1 MSLRNLGPQEI
12 LAIHGL
18 RIPSVFLRRLRDS
31 GIACQPSVAK
41 AGRGILSGYESGGG
55 VHDLGAYC
63 GYCLPDGGRLALQ
76 RSLESSI
83 SRNGLHSVVIAS
95 EFVRV
100 QVLRVM
106 QHVELLITHHT
117 ANDPEAPIHN
127 AVLLRGRGV
136 LEKGAHVEE
145 SPTSEASTPVFRN
158 ETGSPLELP
167 EMFKDV
173 VTRVIQ
179 GACCQGCRHSH
190 SLLQPGE
197 VKANGKTEEQK
208 LPTIE
213 EVLAD
218 LATSGWMKNALL
230 SALSRD
236 PVDAAND
243 AELLSRLLDE
253 HCKILLLN
261 ADQPTPASSGTKA
274 VGGLCSKP

>member
-1 MSLRNLGPQEI
+1 MTTRNLSPQEV

-18 RIPSVFLRRLRDS
+18 RIPNAILRRLRDC
-31 GIACQPSVAK
+31 GIACQPAVAK

-63 GYCLPDGGRLALQ
+63 GYCSPEGRRLVLQ

-83 SRNGLHSVVIAS
+83 SRNGLHSVVVAS
-95 EFVRV
+95 DFVRI
-100 QVLRVM
+100 QVLRA
-106 QHVELLITHHT
+106 QHHLELLITRHI

-127 AVLLRGRGV
+127 AVLLRGRGF
-136 LEKGAHVEE
+136 LERPAQSLE
-145 SPTSEASTPVFRN
+145 SPNSGTFTPVFRD
-158 ETGSPLELP
+158 ETASPLDIP
-167 EMFKDV
+167 EMFRDV
-173 VTRVIQ
+173 VMRVIQ

-190 SLLQPGE
+190 SLLEQGE
-197 VKANGKTEEQK
+197 VERNHKAEELPQAM
-208 LPTIE
+208 PTID

-243 AELLSRLLDE
+243 AELLHRLLDA
-253 HCKILLLN
+253 HCRTILK
-261 ADQPTPASSGTKA
+261 ADQPGSLFSSD
-274 VGGLCSKP
+274 PR

>member
-1 MSLRNLGPQEI
+1 MGLRNLSPQEV

-18 RIPSVFLRRLRDS
+18 RIPGAILRRLRDC
-31 GIACQPSVAK
+31 GIVCQPAVAK

-63 GYCLPDGGRLALQ
+63 GYCFADGRRLALQ

-95 EFVRV
+95 EFVRI
-100 QVLRVM
+100 QVLRVL
-106 QHVELLITHHT
+106 HHLELLVTRHT

-136 LEKGAHVEE
+136 LEKTAQE
-145 SPTSEASTPVFRN
+145 TSTPEFRD

-173 VTRVIQ
+173 IVRVIQ

-197 VKANGKTEEQK
+197 LERSGNAEGQK
-208 LPTIE
+208 LPSIE

-218 LATSGWMKNALL
+218 LATSGWMKSALL

-236 PVDAAND
+236 PVDSAND
-243 AELLSRLLDE
+243 AELLYRLLE
-253 HCKILLLN
+253 AHCQSSLK
-261 ADQPTPASSGTKA
+261 ADQPTSASSETRA
-274 VGGLCSKP
+274 VGGLCSKQ

>member
-1 MSLRNLGPQEI
+1 MGLRNLSPQEV

-18 RIPSVFLRRLRDS
+18 RIPGAILRRLRTY
-31 GIACQPSVAK
+31 GIVCQPAVAK

-63 GYCLPDGGRLALQ
+63 GYCLPDGRRLALQ

-95 EFVRV
+95 EFVRI
-100 QVLRVM
+100 QVLRVL
-106 QHVELLITHHT
+106 HHLELLITRHT
-117 ANDPEAPIHN
+117 ANDPEATIHN

-136 LEKGAHVEE
+136 LEKTAQVEE
-145 SPTSEASTPVFRN
+145 SPTSEASTPEFRD

-173 VTRVIQ
+173 IVRVIQ

-197 VKANGKTEEQK
+197 AERNGNAEEQT
-208 LPTIE
+208 LPSIE

-218 LATSGWMKNALL
+218 LATSGWMKSALL

-243 AELLSRLLDE
+243 AELLYRLLDA
-253 HCKILLLN
+253 HCQSLLK
-261 ADQPTPASSGTKA
+261 ADQPTSASSETRA
-274 VGGLCSKP
+274 VGGLCSKQ